1 MALVGRLA
9 GAILAETEGEF
20 FLVGNPKEPCDFAAV
35 GFGPPGVIDAME
47 RPFIRLSPLRPVQVP
62 QPYVTMT
69 VEGEALARLLVDRFV
84 IQRNG
89 SVSDRLWRL
98 VTDPKQ
104 ENRAARTLG
113 RYTFRQ
119 RRSRWHV
126 PTRTRPLPAW
136 YGRPGR

>member
-9 GAILAETEGEF
+9 GAILAETEGQF

-35 GFGPPGVIDAME
+35 GFEPPGVINALE
-47 RPFIRLSPLRPVQVP
+47 RPFVRLSPRSPVQVP
-62 QPYVTMT
+62 RPSLTVD

-104 ENRAARTLG
+104 EQGAVLDGHIDARWL
-113 RYTFRQ
+113 REIPAEI
-119 RRSRWHV
+119 WHIV
-126 PTRTRPLPAW
+126 RETVLKCS
-136 YGRPGR
+136 

>member
-9 GAILAETEGEF
+9 GAILAETEGQF

-35 GFGPPGVIDAME
+35 GFEPPGVIDAME
-47 RPFIRLSPLRPVQVP
+47 RPFIRLPPLRPVQVP
-62 QPYVTMT
+62 QPYLTMN

-98 VTDPKQ
+98 VIDPKQ
-104 ENRAARTLG
+104 ENRIAPVGNIDARWLG
-113 RYTFRQ
+113 EI
-119 RRSRWHV
+119 
-126 PTRTRPLPAW
+126 PAEIW
-136 YGRPGR
+136 QIVRETVLKCT

>member
-9 GAILAETEGEF
+9 GAILAETEGQF
-20 FLVGNPKEPCDFAAV
+20 FLVGNPKEPCDFAVV
-35 GFGPPGVIDAME
+35 GFEPPGVINAKE
-47 RPFIRLSPLRPVQVP
+47 RPFVRLLPCRSVQVP
-62 QPYVTMT
+62 HPYLRVD

-104 ENRAARTLG
+104 EQRAVLDGSIDARWLG
-113 RYTFRQ
+113 EIPTEI
-119 RRSRWHV
+119 WHIV
-126 PTRTRPLPAW
+126 RETVLKCS
-136 YGRPGR
+136 

>member
-9 GAILAETEGEF
+9 GAILAETEGQF

-35 GFGPPGVIDAME
+35 GFEPPGVINAME
-47 RPFIRLSPLRPVQVP
+47 RPFIRLSSLRPVQVP
-62 QPYVTMT
+62 QPYLTMD
-69 VEGEALARLLVDRFV
+69 VEGEALARLLVERFV

-104 ENRAARTLG
+104 ENRAVLDGSIDARWLG
-113 RYTFRQ
+113 EI
-119 RRSRWHV
+119 
-126 PTRTRPLPAW
+126 PTEIWQIVRETVLKCT
-136 YGRPGR
+136 

>member
-9 GAILAETEGEF
+9 GAILAETEGQF
-20 FLVGNPKEPCDFAAV
+20 FLVGNPKEPCDFVAV
-35 GFGPPGVIDAME
+35 GFESPGVIDAMA
-47 RPFIRLSPLRPVQVP
+47 RPFIRLSPLRSVQVS
-62 QPYVTMT
+62 QPYVTMN

-104 ENRAARTLG
+104 ENCAAPVGNIDARWLG
-113 RYTFRQ
+113 EIPSEIWQIVRET
-119 RRSRWHV
+119 V
-126 PTRTRPLPAW
+126 LKCT
-136 YGRPGR
+136 

>member
-9 GAILAETEGEF
+9 GAILAETGGQF

-35 GFGPPGVIDAME
+35 GFDPPGVIDAIQC
-47 RPFIRLSPLRPVQVP
+47 PFIHLSPRRPVQVP
-62 QPYVTMT
+62 YPHVTIN
-69 VEGEALARLLVDRFV
+69 VEGDALPRLLVDRFV

-104 ENRAARTLG
+104 ENRAALPGHIDARWLG
-113 RYTFRQ
+113 EI
-119 RRSRWHV
+119 
-126 PTRTRPLPAW
+126 PTEIWQIVRETVLKCS
-136 YGRPGR
+136 